1 MSVNMDEHVLAIPR
15 CTLYSTALQTT
26 HHTIKNNLVDTA
38 PRSTGAL
45 PRLLTAHPLP
55 SDLLFYAGVPPCKNT
70 KRIAFT
76 ALCYAMI

>member
-55 SDLLFYAGVPPCKNT
+55 SDLLFYARVPPCKNT
-70 KRIAFT
+70 KRIE
-76 ALCYAMI
+76 LNLQHYAML